1 MVTDMEYE
9 TQSLEFLDE
18 DLELQARLVRKAL
31 KTRFQGQVTYW
42 QGDYIHGVSV
52 AKNLGHGD
60 IALRLNRGLAP
71 GDAIHLELDCL
82 TYRGLPIAM
91 DGEVTEC
98 GPSNDGPGFV
108 ALVHVHRGRRAA

>member
-1 MVTDMEYE
+1 MVTDVEYA

-18 DLELQARLVRKAL
+18 DFELQARLVRKAL

-42 QGDYIHGVSV
+42 QGEYIHGVCA

-60 IALRLNRGLAP
+60 IALRLNRGLAS

-91 DGEVTEC
+91 EGEVTEC
-98 GPSNDGPGFV
+98 GPASDGRGFV

>member
-9 TQSLEFLDE
+9 AQSLEFLDE
-18 DLELQARLVRKAL
+18 DLELQARLVRKTL
-31 KTRFQGQVTYW
+31 KTRFQGKVTYW
-42 QGDYIHGVSV
+42 QGNYIHGVAT

-91 DGEVTEC
+91 EGEVIEC
-98 GPSNDGPGFV
+98 GPSNDGHGFV
-108 ALVHVHRGRRAA
+108 ALVHVHRRRRAA